1 MACNSLLLAE
11 ESVFFTAKF
20 SNPDFGGSSRLVE
33 LQDVDGD
40 TLETVVAALLTATI
54 KLDRDN
60 IERILHCADMLQ
72 ARTCCGLSQHTLS
85 ETHAM
90 ALDLQPCTEEHCSTA
105 SHELQAF
112 LSLST
117 RLGRITQARMHATL
131 AYKRQHTSR
140 NRLTRY
146 SRKDMS

>member
-1 MACNSLLLAE
+1 MCFRLSQVDCNSLLLAE

-60 IERILHCADMLQ
+60 IERFLHCADMLQ
-72 ARTCCGLSQHTLS
+72 ASPALNTTDRTPCDPA
-85 ETHAM
+85 HA
-90 ALDLQPCTEEHCSTA
+90 PSSCSTA
-105 SHELQAF
+105 PSPCMTSQ
-112 LSLST
+112 SL
-117 RLGRITQARMHATL
+117 I
-131 AYKRQHTSR
+131 
-140 NRLTRY
+140 
-146 SRKDMS
+146 